1 MPCLRTVAVVAT
13 VALSAGCAD
22 RRVPLP
28 QVPQVTQA
36 RELGAWGTER
46 LRDSNACRAGADS
59 VEAVIACME
68 RRGWTFVRR
77 FGPFPSDVCWS
88 VRLANDPRRMPEPM
102 CFERGA
108 AGESRSPA
116 APSPPD

>member
-1 MPCLRTVAVVAT
+1 MPCCRAVVVVAVVA
-13 VALSAGCAD
+13 LLAGCGD

-36 RELGAWGTER
+36 RELGTSGTER
-46 LRDSNACRAGADS
+46 LRASNACRAESDS
-59 VEAVIACME
+59 VESLIACME

-77 FGPFPSDVCWS
+77 FGAFPSDVCWS
-88 VRLANDPRRMPEPM
+88 VRQAADPRRMPEPM

-108 AGESRSPA
+108 AGG
-116 APSPPD
+116 SPPGRPAP